1 MLPLLFL
8 LLLLSVFGEA
18 KLCKFDGGYYCYEC
32 HLDEERLIP
41 ARILMNWDFRKHR
54 VCLRSAEFLDSIE
67 TMPVLN
73 VEETNKALYHY
84 IPELEQTRVR
94 GRERGREKEEEELN
108 MFTCTC
114 ITLHC
119 C

>member
-1 MLPLLFL
+1 MLPLLLFLL

-94 GRERGREKEEEELN
+94 GREKEE
-108 MFTCTC
+108 
-114 ITLHC
+114 
-119 C
+119 